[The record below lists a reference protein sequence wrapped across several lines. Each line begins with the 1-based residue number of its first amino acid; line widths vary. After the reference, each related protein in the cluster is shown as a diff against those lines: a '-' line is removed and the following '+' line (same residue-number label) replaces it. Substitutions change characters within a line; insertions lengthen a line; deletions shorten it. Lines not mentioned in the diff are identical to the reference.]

1 MISVVE
7 DAIRERIPLWYRV
20 WMELDNF
27 QVDENE
33 ITQVRALKL
42 LEVFLCTFDHLLGV
56 IKDISLRKD
65 LHKLSFKL
73 MLTRNRLRGSI
84 WTS

>member
-7 DAIRERIPLWYRV
+7 DAIQERIPLWYRI
-20 WMELDNF
+20 WMEVDDF

-33 ITQVRALKL
+33 ITQVRALRL
-42 LEVFLCTFDHLLGV
+42 LEIFLCTFDLVQH
-56 IKDISLRKD
+56 ISLRKY

-84 WTS
+84 WTFQC